1 MKHTDIPV
9 KKNDELSITID
20 AVGSEGQGVG
30 RVNGYAIFVPG
41 ALAGETVRMHII
53 KVTASY
59 AVGKLLEVSVPSP
72 DRVQPSCPAYPACGG
87 CSLQHL
93 DYAAQLRLK
102 QRFVSDALTRLGGFR
117 EIAVQPTLGMDT
129 PWRYR
134 NKGSFP
140 LATAEHG
147 VAFGFFR
154 PRSHTL
160 VPLADCP
167 IQDERIVSVARRV
180 SEWATA
186 YRISAYDESTRRG
199 ILRHVMARVTTTG
212 ECMAV
217 IVTTGKLPHEA
228 ELLALL
234 QDVDSVYHNINDR
247 DTNVIFGTN
256 FRLLAGAAA
265 LSEEIA
271 GRRFS
276 VGPQS
281 FLQVNAVQ
289 TAVLYGEAVR
299 LLAPK
304 SAETVVDA
312 YCGVGTIS
320 LLLSAHAGRVIG
332 IESVE
337 PAVRDAER
345 NAAENGCTNVSFHV
359 GNVEDVLPALDV
371 SIDALVVDPPR
382 KGCDARVLQAILD
395 SSAKRMV
402 YVSCNPATL
411 ARDLRILAD
420 GGFRLE
426 TVQPVDMFPETCH
439 VETICLLS
447 KLNAKQHIEINL
459 DMDELDL
466 TDAEKKAT
474 YQEIKDYVLEHSGLK
489 VSSLYIAQVKQ
500 KCGIIERENYNKPKS
515 EDAKQPQCPPD
526 KEKAI
531 KEALTHFGMI

>member
-41 ALAGETVRMHII
+41 ALAGETVRTHII

-72 DRVQPSCPAYPACGG
+72 DRVQPACPAYPACGG

-345 NAAENGCTNVSFHV
+345 NAAETAARMQASMSGTLRTSCLRS
-359 GNVEDVLPALDV
+359 VLRSMRSW
-371 SIDALVVDPPR
+371 SIPR
-382 KGCDARVLQAILD
+382 ARAVMRVCCKPFWTVRQ
-395 SSAKRMV
+395 SAW
-402 YVSCNPATL
+402 S
-411 ARDLRILAD
+411 
-420 GGFRLE
+420 
-426 TVQPVDMFPETCH
+426 MFPAIRRRLRATFAFLRTAASASKRFSPSICSRRRVMSRRLSSCH
-439 VETICLLS
+439 G
-447 KLNAKQHIEINL
+447 KQIH
-459 DMDELDL
+459 
-466 TDAEKKAT
+466 
-474 YQEIKDYVLEHSGLK
+474 
-489 VSSLYIAQVKQ
+489 
-500 KCGIIERENYNKPKS
+500 
-515 EDAKQPQCPPD
+515 
-526 KEKAI
+526 
-531 KEALTHFGMI
+531 

>member
-41 ALAGETVRMHII
+41 ALAGETVRTHII

-59 AVGKLLEVSVPSP
+59 AVGKLLKVTSPSP
-72 DRVQPSCPAYPACGG
+72 DRVQPACPAYPACGG

-140 LATAEHG
+140 LAAAEHG

-186 YRISAYDESTRRG
+186 YRISAYDESTHRG

-234 QDVDSVYHNINDR
+234 QDVDSVYHNINNR
-247 DTNVIFGTN
+247 DTNVIFGTS

-411 ARDLRILAD
+411 ARDLAALTKAYTVRD
-420 GGFRLE
+420 VRLF
-426 TVQPVDMFPETCH
+426 DMFPRTARFETL
-439 VETICLLS
+439 VT
-447 KLNAKQHIEINL
+447 
-459 DMDELDL
+459 
-466 TDAEKKAT
+466 
-474 YQEIKDYVLEHSGLK
+474 LE
-489 VSSLYIAQVKQ
+489 
-500 KCGIIERENYNKPKS
+500 R
-515 EDAKQPQCPPD
+515 
-526 KEKAI
+526 KEQRA
-531 KEALTHFGMI
+531 

>member
-41 ALAGETVRMHII
+41 ALAGETVRTHII

-140 LATAEHG
+140 LAAAEHG

-186 YRISAYDESTRRG
+186 YRISAYDESTHRG

-247 DTNVIFGTN
+247 DTNVIFGTS
-256 FRLLAGAAA
+256 FRLLAFRRDRRTALFRGTAVVFTGKRRADSRALRRGRPPACAEVCRDCRGRLLRRRYDLAAA
-265 LSEEIA
+265 
-271 GRRFS
+271 
-276 VGPQS
+276 
-281 FLQVNAVQ
+281 
-289 TAVLYGEAVR
+289 
-299 LLAPK
+299 
-304 SAETVVDA
+304 
-312 YCGVGTIS
+312 VGT
-320 LLLSAHAGRVIG
+320 R
-332 IESVE
+332 
-337 PAVRDAER
+337 R
-345 NAAENGCTNVSFHV
+345 
-359 GNVEDVLPALDV
+359 
-371 SIDALVVDPPR
+371 
-382 KGCDARVLQAILD
+382 
-395 SSAKRMV
+395 
-402 YVSCNPATL
+402 
-411 ARDLRILAD
+411 ARDR
-420 GGFRLE
+420 
-426 TVQPVDMFPETCH
+426 H
-439 VETICLLS
+439 
-447 KLNAKQHIEINL
+447 
-459 DMDELDL
+459 
-466 TDAEKKAT
+466 
-474 YQEIKDYVLEHSGLK
+474 
-489 VSSLYIAQVKQ
+489 
-500 KCGIIERENYNKPKS
+500 
-515 EDAKQPQCPPD
+515 
-526 KEKAI
+526 
-531 KEALTHFGMI
+531 